1 MKKLLSVILAGAL
14 ALTAVSPV
22 MASTD
27 TYVDAAEHVYYEKD
41 FTAFAGADPVA
52 YLADDGTQIQWTPG
66 SSGATLTAVDDVV
79 KGKAFQVSGMT
90 SEVTAIHFESGFTE
104 YDLDALNA
112 ATNQSANGWLIYE
125 FDFLDDG
132 TGTWKAFFQE
142 WMNGGAF
149 LTFNNGSVKARNGVT
164 AAYNVGEWNHVV
176 LEYAAHRYSSNGS
189 KGGTM
194 TLWLNGKNITNNAHG
209 SNYTYTTAAAWHAN
223 TGLRFSSGASV
234 KFANLKKYQ
243 LPTGTVNSINAYSP
257 ATAGDVYA
265 TITPDADLISFND
278 TVKTINYDSTAI
290 TTAAELVEAL
300 PVATGEGIRV
310 IYDLQDGTGVFGT
323 NDPDELAEVPVEYV
337 TKVVTSSV
345 SGDLCKYYT
354 VGEKEAV
361 NIEFD
366 PTLGADTVARTLFV
380 DEDAAAT
387 IGALKEL
394 ITVTKGSS
402 YKLYDASNND
412 ITANDEASLATV
424 ATLIASSASG
434 AENHNYPVT
443 YHENTKTFLE
453 MDFADYDA
461 ESGLSATNFAKQNPY
476 IWVRMNSGTFS
487 VVDDAEMGHKVGYI
501 DVTGTT
507 WTGFDNY
514 LMPVNPIA
522 GDKVIVETTVK
533 MGDDYAS
540 GGYVDYSYGV
550 AGGTG
555 SGGHYDFV
563 FDAND
568 NMFTHKGAT
577 GSYTEG
583 EWYHIVSEYTD
594 GMINIWVNGEQVAT
608 NVSKSNFNNAY
619 WTNLAQSK
627 FRLAGWS
634 KDFYIKKWKVTRQ
647 ETGYNP
653 VAEGDVAA
661 LTAVDSAIVVEGKT
675 VTYSDG
681 ALTAGDLADKLSAGN
696 GTFVLVDADGTEV
709 AGEAPASTVKTAVVR
724 SASTDCVVKYSV
736 VYADVT
742 SAKYTVEAGSISGV
756 LQQTTPEA
764 FLANITVDGEYGVDY
779 ELSSVDKYVATGD
792 VLSTAS
798 GDYEI
803 TVEEIA
809 HFDGTGFIDGF
820 SKGHFSYTPQFVADA
835 TRGGDTVMYIPD
847 THRKYTKADGKEGG
861 QYLRICFPGGV
872 AGTNGSGTPAL
883 KPGES
888 ANIEFAMKADG
899 RVYGHLIV
907 NNNFV
912 WYLDGEKMGVNQPS
926 SGNNYTLSPF
936 NISPMSY
943 TIGEWM
949 HVVSSVTRDAETGNY
964 SQKLYINGDL
974 VHQGGTATQT
984 TGDALV
990 LEILGYDKDVDVDIW
1005 LDDIKYYYTEDWDFD
1020 AEWRYGLDVESSDAD
1035 VVLANGEVW
1044 LSNGKT
1050 VADAIS
1056 ENIYNVDGTAI
1067 DDYAALATGDKFY
1080 VFAGPIIKPF
1090 AVKEG
1095 ALGTAVAADGTL
1107 TATVGMVDDNAA
1119 PALFVAGIG
1128 ANDKFTNIV
1137 KVKKASASDD
1147 TIVYDLNS
1155 VGADKVKV
1163 YVWDASLTSL
1173 TSVATYT
1180 KTGDSWN

>member
-14 ALTAVSPV
+14 ALTAASPV
-22 MASTD
+22 LASTD
-27 TYVDAAEHVYYEKD
+27 AYVDAAEHVYYEKD
-41 FTAFAGADPVA
+41 FTAFSGTDPVA

-104 YDLDALNA
+104 YDVAALTA

-149 LTFNNGSVKARNGVT
+149 LTFTNGSVKARNGVT

-176 LEYAAHRYSSNGS
+176 LEYAAHRYSDTGG

-194 TLWLNGKNITNNAHG
+194 TLWLNGTKITNNAHG
-209 SNYTYTTAAAWHAN
+209 DYYIYSADAAWHAN

-243 LPTGTVNSINAYSP
+243 LPTGTVNSINSYSP

-278 TVKTINYDSTAI
+278 TVKTINYDPTAI
-290 TTAAELVEAL
+290 TTAAELVAAV
-300 PVATGEGIRV
+300 PVATGEGIKV
-310 IYDLQDGTGVFGT
+310 IYDLQDGSGVFGT
-323 NDPDELAEVPVEYV
+323 NDPAELAEVRVEYV

-366 PTLGADTVARTLFV
+366 PSLGADTVARTLFV

-387 IGALKEL
+387 IGALKAL
-394 ITVTKGSS
+394 ITVTNGSS

-412 ITANDEASLATV
+412 ITANDEASVATV
-424 ATLIASSASG
+424 ATLIASSATG
-434 AENHNYPVT
+434 AENHTYPVT

-453 MDFADYDA
+453 MDFADYDP
-461 ESGLSATNFAKQNPY
+461 ESGLSATNFAKLNPY
-476 IWVRMNSGTFS
+476 IYVRMNSGTFS

-501 DVTGTT
+501 DVTGNT

-514 LMPVNPIA
+514 AMPVNPLA

-533 MGDDYAS
+533 AGDDFAS
-540 GGYVDYSYGV
+540 GGYVDYHFGV
-550 AGGTG
+550 ASG
-555 SGGHYDFV
+555 SGADGHMGV
-563 FDAND
+563 
-568 NMFTHKGAT
+568 MFGADDVLYTHKGNT
-577 GSYTEG
+577 GSYEDG
-583 EWYHIVSEYTD
+583 EWYHVVSEYTD
-594 GMINIWVNGEQVAT
+594 GKINIWVNGEQVAT

-619 WTNLAQSK
+619 WTNMGQSK
-627 FRLAGWS
+627 QRFSGAK
-634 KDFYIKKWKVTRQ
+634 KDFYIKKWKITRQ
-647 ETGYNP
+647 ETGYDP

-661 LTAVDSAIVVEGKT
+661 LTALDNAIVVEGKT

-681 ALTAGDLADKLSAGN
+681 TLTAGDLKDKLSAGN
-696 GTFVLVDADGTEV
+696 GTFVLVNADGTEV
-709 AGEAPASTVKTAVVR
+709 AGEALASTAKTAIVR

-742 SAKYTVEAGSISGV
+742 SAKYTVETGSISGV

-779 ELSSVDKYVATGD
+779 ELSSADKYVVTGD
-792 VLSTAS
+792 ILSTAS

-803 TVEEIA
+803 TVDEVA
-809 HFDGTGFIDGF
+809 HADGTALPANGF
-820 SKGHFSYTPQFVADA
+820 SKGHFSYTPQFVTDA
-835 TRGGDTVMYIPD
+835 TRGGDTVILLEN
-847 THRKYTKADGKEGG
+847 THRSYTKADGTVGS
-861 QYLRICFPGGV
+861 QYARICFPGGTP
-872 AGTNGSGTPAL
+872 GTNGSGTPQL
-883 KPGES
+883 QPGES

-912 WYLDGEKMGVNQPS
+912 WYLDGEVMGVNQPS
-926 SGNNYTLSPF
+926 SGNNYTLNPF

-949 HVVSSVTRDAETGNY
+949 HVVSAVTRDAETGNY
-964 SQKLYINGDL
+964 SQKLYINGEL
-974 VHQGGTATQT
+974 VHQGGTSSQSR
-984 TGDALV
+984 GDALV
-990 LEILGYDKDVDVDIW
+990 LKILGYDKDVEVDIW
-1005 LDDIKYYYTEDWDFD
+1005 LDDIKYYYTEDWGFD

-1035 VVLANGEVW
+1035 VVLANGDVW

-1050 VADAIS
+1050 VADGITAAA
-1056 ENIYNVDGTAI
+1056 YAVDGSVA
-1067 DDYAALATGDKFY
+1067 DKAALTAGDKFY
-1080 VFAGPIIKPF
+1080 VYAGPIIKPF

-1095 ALGTAVAADGTL
+1095 KLGTAVAADGTL
-1107 TATVGMVDDNAA
+1107 TATVGMVDDAAA
-1119 PALFVAGIG
+1119 PALFVAGIADG
-1128 ANDKFTNIV
+1128 KFTNIV
-1137 KVKKASASDD
+1137 KVTKAAKADD
-1147 TIVYDLNS
+1147 TIAYDLDS
-1155 VGADKVKV
+1155 VGADTVKV

-1173 TSVATYT
+1173 TDVATYT
-1180 KTGDSWN
+1180 KTGDTWN